1 MLAIR
6 IDYLTGVS
14 MATKHDDPSRS
25 SAEWP
30 PHPDRLFSALVAA
43 AADMSDL
50 DSEELA
56 EFRALQWLCGLGAP
70 QISVSEAR
78 RRSAPAVHMPTN
90 PDEKEV
96 RAGDLNSGDQKTRQ
110 KKR

>member
-43 AADMSDL
+43 AADMSDR
-50 DSEELA
+50 DSGELTKA
-56 EFRALQWLCGLGAP
+56 GLRALQWLCGCLGAP

-78 RRSAPAVHMPTN
+78 GRSAPAVHMPTN
-90 PDEKEV
+90 PDVKEKAV
-96 RAGDLNSGDQKTRQ
+96 RGLLPVFR
-110 KKR
+110 